1 MTVIA
6 NFWLN
11 ASADKKVRVRLQEEG
26 LPFTLYTFIREENPK
41 EKGRILKDMDDDLLK
56 ALIELI
62 LKLSAGHAQSEQD
75 LSLAMIEDIQ
85 LLAKIR
91 DRQFINKLL
100 LALIENEVK
109 VPVSF
114 SEREV
119 VADKAD
125 EAEPEWQPDFEALSC
140 GGDQRE
146 KKEVV
151 DYSKNFLPSSILDAD

>member
-1 MTVIA
+1 MRA
-6 NFWLN
+6 
-11 ASADKKVRVRLQEEG
+11 RLQEEG
-26 LPFTLYTFIREENPK
+26 LPFTLYSFIREENPK
-41 EKGRILKDMDDDLLK
+41 EKGRILKDMDEDLLK

-91 DRQFINKLL
+91 DRKFINKLL
-100 LALIENEVK
+100 LALIENEVR

-114 SEREV
+114 LERE
-119 VADKAD
+119 AESAEASGP
-125 EAEPEWQPDFEALSC
+125 EAEWHPDFKALSC

-151 DYSKNFLPSSILDAD
+151 DYSKNFLPSSILDADQR

>member
-1 MTVIA
+1 M
-6 NFWLN
+6 
-11 ASADKKVRVRLQEEG
+11 
-26 LPFTLYTFIREENPK
+26 
-41 EKGRILKDMDDDLLK
+41 
-56 ALIELI
+56 I

-100 LALIENEVK
+100 LALIENEVT

-114 SEREV
+114 SEREIEYTDAAQKE
-119 VADKAD
+119 AD
-125 EAEPEWQPDFEALSC
+125 WHPDFEALSC

-151 DYSKNFLPSSILDAD
+151 DYSKNFLPSSILDADQRSQLLKGYKEILGSQSKALMQKTLTGKWTCIHSTTEKMGPPS